1 MLTLEQKVDNLYT
14 LVNALSKKIDSIKYY
29 QDADT
34 QGVRQSVS
42 EVTPYTESITA
53 YIEDTQVAFFN
64 VPDGNLSV
72 FVKDDNGDFPKYE
85 VSRDADIVKVSFEPL
100 KYITTVTISV
110 Q

>member
-1 MLTLEQKVDNLYT
+1 MLTLETRVKNLE
-14 LVNALSKKIDSIKYY
+14 NAFNGLIKTINNNKFYS
-29 QDADT
+29 DADT